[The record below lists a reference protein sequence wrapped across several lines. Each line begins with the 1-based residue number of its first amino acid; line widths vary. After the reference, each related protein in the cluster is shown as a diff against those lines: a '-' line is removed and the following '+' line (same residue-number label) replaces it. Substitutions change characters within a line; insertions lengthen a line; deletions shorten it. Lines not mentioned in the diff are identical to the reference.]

1 MIFKNSDYEQKFQVF
16 FSNYESETKG
26 TNVPITK
33 EDIKTFV
40 CDGATL
46 SCPNMLGMITTVS
59 SSPTQA
65 VVGGI
70 RLNVLNKKALFMG
83 VDPMAT
89 EKDVEVQNFTILSPQ
104 SQCLK
109 LLMSKKQESDLV
121 GKKEDLGVA
130 GKCLIEPVRWERF
143 SDRML
148 NL

>member
-1 MIFKNSDYEQKFQVF
+1 MIFKNDNYEQKFRIF
-16 FSNYESETKG
+16 F
-26 TNVPITK
+26 TNDNLDTGDTYTPVTK

-65 VVGGI
+65 VTGGI